1 VALGRRRRRRKKKM
15 RAARKIAMSRIRV
28 RNDREDDQAEQA
40 EVLYATDGYYGLR
53 PGSGNGEQLRITE

>member
-1 VALGRRRRRRKKKM
+1 M